1 MLTSGAVVGPARST
15 ELFEAAY
22 REHARRVA
30 RVLAGAEAD
39 VPPLPP
45 TA

>member
-1 MLTSGAVVGPARST
+1 VVGPARSA

-30 RVLAGAEAD
+30 RTLAGADTAGEA
-39 VPPLPP
+39 
-45 TA
+45 